1 MSLLAAGGMMAGS
14 ALLSGVMGS
23 QKRGG
28 GYSMGSQS
36 LLTPEQ
42 RRLMNQYIEQYGPNS
57 QYGEALMG
65 RRMDLMGKEFDP
77 RQVRREFNDYVM
89 PTIEANKETAM
100 SGAKQRMGKNYFGS
114 SAQNALTDIETQ
126 SGLQANAMYG
136 QMLDTRRNAIENIQ
150 MNMAGIDPASGMLGV
165 RARENYALQQ
175 PQTMTPLGYGIQGA
189 MSGMGMAGMMGWRP
203 FS

>member
-1 MSLLAAGGMMAGS
+1 MWQAAAAIGGS
-14 ALLSGVMGS
+14 ALLGGLMGS

-42 RRLMNQYIEQYGPNS
+42 RALMNQYIEQYGPDS
-57 QYGEALMG
+57 QYGQSLMN
-65 RRMDLMGKEFDP
+65 RRMDLMGMEFDP
-77 RQVRREFNDYVM
+77 RQVRREFNDMVM

-100 SGAKQRMGKNYFGS
+100 SGAKQRMGKNYFGKA
-114 SAQNALTDIETQ
+114 AQDALTDVEVQ

-136 QMLDTRRNAIENIQ
+136 QMLDTRRNQIENIQ
-150 MNMAGIDPASGMLGV
+150 MNMAGMDPASGMLGV

-175 PQTMTPLGYGIQGA
+175 PQTMSPFGYAMQGA
-189 MSGMGMAGMMGWRP
+189 MQGAGMAGMMGWRP

>member
-1 MSLLAAGGMMAGS
+1 MWQAAAAIGGS
-14 ALLSGVMGS
+14 ALLGGLMGS

-42 RRLMNQYIEQYGPNS
+42 RALMNQYIEQYGPDS
-57 QYGEALMG
+57 QYGQSLMN
-65 RRMDLMGKEFDP
+65 RRMDLMGMEFDP
-77 RQVRREFNDYVM
+77 RQVRREFNDMVM

-100 SGAKQRMGKNYFGS
+100 SGAKQRMGKNYFGKA
-114 SAQNALTDIETQ
+114 AQDALTDVEVQ

-136 QMLDTRRNAIENIQ
+136 QMLDTRRNQIENIQ
-150 MNMAGIDPASGMLGV
+150 MNMAGMDPASGMLGV

-175 PQTMTPLGYGIQGA
+175 PQTMTPFGYAMQGA
-189 MSGMGMAGMMGWRP
+189 MQGAGMAGMMGWRP